1 MNRLVDHLINRLR
14 GKPWD
19 RAKVASEVRHLS
31 GVLMRQVFSQIPG
44 VSGVAALM
52 VGGWVAS
59 TYTTSPWKAALAQW
73 GLISG
78 GRHLVS
84 SGTYRFMSVVLPIL
98 VGAVTAYVVQ
108 KRLKAFRERQME
120 RDIALVAGLGDGV
133 QALVEQKLA
142 ILEQAR
148 EAGLLSPSEYL
159 TKKANLYAAY
169 SQIIPT
175 RVKELLISKIAG

>member
-1 MNRLVDHLINRLR
+1 MNRLIDHLINLLR

-19 RAKVASEVRHLS
+19 RANVTAEVRHLS
-31 GVLMRQVFSQIPG
+31 SVLMRQVFNQIPG

-78 GRHLVS
+78 GKHLVS
-84 SGTYRFMSVVLPIL
+84 SGTYRFMSVVLPIV
-98 VGAVTAYVVQ
+98 VGAITAYVVQ

-120 RDIALVAGLGDGV
+120 RDIALVARLGNEV
-133 QALVEQKLA
+133 PAVVEKKLA

-159 TKKANLYAAY
+159 TKKANLYATY
-169 SQIIPT
+169 SQVIPT